1 MFVWQVAER
10 ALYFWNN
17 EYVVSLV
24 EDNSEV
30 VLPIM
35 FDALYR
41 ISKEHWNKYVCRR
54 SVICII
60 TMCMY
65 DDGGGD
71 EVRIVVMMV
80 PMIVV

>member
-1 MFVWQVAER
+1 VSER

-17 EYVVSLV
+17 EYVLRLV

-41 ISKEHWNKYVCRR
+41 ISKEHWNK
-54 SVICII
+54 
-60 TMCMY
+60 
-65 DDGGGD
+65 
-71 EVRIVVMMV
+71 
-80 PMIVV
+80 